1 MTLTG
6 APRVPG
12 APEGP
17 AGPDSPWRKT
27 QKHQQHTLS
36 SEQWVQIDV
45 KHYNR
50 NTEIRQQGI

>member
-17 AGPDSPWRKT
+17 AGPDSPYKKT
-27 QKHQQHTLS
+27 QYQQHTGNMNNGFR
-36 SEQWVQIDV
+36 
-45 KHYNR
+45 YMYR
-50 NTEIRQQGI
+50 